1 MSAVCRRR
9 VRGSPAVPIWSRR
22 SAFLG
27 RCLAVCMY
35 SYVYVC
41 IATYAP
47 AYTWA
52 RRPARFPL
60 QVLVGC
66 VIRSRCPRTW
76 SRRCPGDGPW
86 DPAGGGARGCRGPA
100 LPRPALCVCVR
111 LAAPP
116 PSPGRQV
123 PWAGWLERERCLPSH
138 ARHELVESC
147 DSPDAF
153 LDIHSSYSASGK
165 GESITGST
173 SVCVGGGRERTTDNG
188 FVEGMI
194 LGFNYYFSGFSVALG
209 CIAARGLSW

>member
-1 MSAVCRRR
+1 MGATPCSLPSAGVSGLCYSVQVPPHQVAALPWGRPLGSRRWRSRR
-9 VRGSPAVPIWSRR
+9 VPWAGAASP
-22 SAFLG
+22 
-27 RCLAVCMY
+27 
-35 SYVYVC
+35 
-41 IATYAP
+41 
-47 AYTWA
+47 
-52 RRPARFPL
+52 
-60 QVLVGC
+60 
-66 VIRSRCPRTW
+66 
-76 SRRCPGDGPW
+76 
-86 DPAGGGARGCRGPA
+86 GA
-100 LPRPALCVCVR
+100 VCVR

-209 CIAARGLSW
+209 YIAARGLS